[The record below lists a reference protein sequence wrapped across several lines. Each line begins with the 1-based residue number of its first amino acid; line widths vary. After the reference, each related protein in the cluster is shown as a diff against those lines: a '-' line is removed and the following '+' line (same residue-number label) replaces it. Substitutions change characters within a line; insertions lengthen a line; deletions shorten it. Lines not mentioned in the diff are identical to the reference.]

1 LTGDDGESDVSG
13 LVIKYTG
20 SSTGEIGT
28 VKLTLGVAEAY
39 NRMLYNITDSIDGYV
54 SYKQKSLQNTI
65 SDYTTQIEEMG
76 KVLERKQETMI
87 NRFVAM
93 EALISKFQNQSNWLL
108 GQLSAAESG
117 WR

>member
-1 LTGDDGESDVSG
+1 
-13 LVIKYTG
+13 
-20 SSTGEIGT
+20 
-28 VKLTLGVAEAY
+28 
-39 NRMLYNITDSIDGYV
+39 
-54 SYKQKSLQNTI
+54 
-65 SDYTTQIEEMG
+65 MG